1 MMRALSSMAT
11 GFSNV
16 TIQQRAKSALMRV
29 VGRGRSNRTD
39 SVSDKPVA
47 FDGAKS
53 KVEQVQIDGSNQ
65 SKDNGTEKKD
75 KKLINE
81 SDASPVEDGK
91 VKVGKEPKDKKEK
104 KEKKDKKKR
113 KDGDGSSDE
122 SIKSKGKKEKRKHK
136 KNQHHRQRNK
146 S

>member
-1 MMRALSSMAT
+1 M
-11 GFSNV
+11 
-16 TIQQRAKSALMRV
+16 
-29 VGRGRSNRTD
+29 
-39 SVSDKPVA
+39 A